1 MNGAM
6 LSKTDYYKLAFL
18 CITILIE
25 DKEYNRNTISYTTT
39 FCNLIGLEHTYT
51 CENYKTFACSSIN
64 KYYHDLRVIF
74 GRNTTRDISQLFQ
87 ITYNNFE
94 ISLAVFMPNII
105 TNHAI
110 TYTYTM
116 MAKPIR
122 ALELHYPKNQFLIT

>member
-25 DKEYNRNTISYTTT
+25 DKEYIRSSISYTTT

-64 KYYHDLRVIF
+64 YHDLCVIF
-74 GRNTTRDISQLFQ
+74 GINTTRDISKLFQ

-122 ALELHYPKNQFLIT
+122 TLELHYPKNQFLIT